1 MALDYGEGM
10 AKKTPSPA
18 QAWKRLEKQ
27 ALHAL
32 GDDAAGVYPEAL
44 EPRALAFPDT
54 FDDTPLLPPDYLAF
68 VKALGYRWLSTG
80 DVALAF
86 PPPHWRRH
94 LSQQMGEP
102 ERAWSEVRAE
112 REAGAH
118 AYRFWMFASHD
129 IHDVNGYAFGPSAEG
144 GALVVWKVEDSLPV
158 EECGAFPVWL
168 DGQLRALE
176 EALARPGD
184 ADGARPEGD
193 PLGLASES
201 LPVRKKRTQAKGPEA
216 VLAAFDRTEKEL
228 TLNGRKLGELPPL
241 IGEFSALEHLW
252 LGSTGLKQLPREL
265 GQLRALKRL
274 DLSFNRELSA
284 LPAEVG
290 QLQRL
295 ESLNLRATRLS
306 SLPDELGQLPCLRFL
321 SLEASAMTS
330 VPPCLFHLKSLR
342 TLDFYAPAIAREHLD
357 ALGRA
362 LPDCAIGIY
371 P

>member
-1 MALDYGEGM
+1 M

-18 QAWKRLEKQ
+18 QAWKRLEKHVLQ
-27 ALHAL
+27 TL
-32 GDDAAGVYPEAL
+32 GEDAAGTYPEAL
-44 EPRALAFPDT
+44 EPRALAFPHA

-80 DVALAF
+80 DGALAF
-86 PPPHWRRH
+86 PPPRWRLH

-102 ERAWSEVRAE
+102 ERAWTEVRAE
-112 REAGAH
+112 REAGTH
-118 AYRFWMFASHD
+118 TYRFVMFASHD
-129 IHDVNGYAFGPSAEG
+129 INDTNGYAFGPSAEG
-144 GALVVWKVEDSLPV
+144 GARVVWTVEDSLPV
-158 EECGAFPVWL
+158 EECGAFPEWL
-168 DGQLRALE
+168 EHQMRELE
-176 EALARPGD
+176 EALARHEAGD
-184 ADGARPEGD
+184 GEAPEGD
-193 PLGLASES
+193 PLGLEGES
-201 LPVRKKRTQAKGPEA
+201 LPLRKKRPQAKGPEA

-252 LGSTGLKQLPREL
+252 LGSTGLKHLPREL

-284 LPAEVG
+284 LPQEVG
-290 QLQRL
+290 QLQCL
-295 ESLNLRATRLS
+295 ESLNLRATRLA
-306 SLPDELGQLPCLRFL
+306 SLPDELGQLPRLRFL

-342 TLDFYAPAIAREHLD
+342 TLDFHAPAIPREQLE
-357 ALGRA
+357 ALRQA
-362 LPDCAIGIY
+362 LPDCAVGIY